1 MASRNLELLVRV
13 ARLLRPML
21 TDFVFVGGCTTALL
35 ITDPGAAEVRS
46 TYDVDAIAEI
56 NSYAEYA
63 AFSERLRELGF
74 VEDQSEGAPICR
86 WVHGKNCLDVMPTD
100 ERILGFSNRW
110 YKAAMKDAQD
120 VLLQDGLVIRVV
132 TAPFFLATK
141 LEAFKGRG
149 GNDYFASHDLEDVI
163 AVVDGRPEL
172 LDEVRQA
179 PNQLRSYIAGA
190 VQKLIEE
197 PELVEALPGY
207 LLPDAASQARLPSLL
222 KTLRN
227 IVAL

>member
-1 MASRNLELLVRV
+1 M
-13 ARLLRPML
+13 
-21 TDFVFVGGCTTALL
+21 GGCTTALL

-46 TYDVDAIAEI
+46 TFDVDAIAEI
-56 NSYAEYA
+56 NSYAEYT

-74 VEDQSEGAPICR
+74 VEDQGEGAPICR
-86 WVHGKNCLDVMPTD
+86 WVHGKNRLDVMPTD

-110 YKAAMKDAQD
+110 YKTAMKDAQD

-149 GNDYFASHDLEDVI
+149 GSDYFASHDLEDVI
-163 AVVDGRPEL
+163 AVIDGRPEL

-179 PNQLRSYIAGA
+179 PNQLRSYIAGE
-190 VQKLIEE
+190 VQMLIEE
-197 PELVEALPGY
+197 PEFVEVLPGY
-207 LLPDAASQARLPSLL
+207 LLPDAASQARLPALL
-222 KTLRN
+222 KVLQN
-227 IVAL
+227 IASL